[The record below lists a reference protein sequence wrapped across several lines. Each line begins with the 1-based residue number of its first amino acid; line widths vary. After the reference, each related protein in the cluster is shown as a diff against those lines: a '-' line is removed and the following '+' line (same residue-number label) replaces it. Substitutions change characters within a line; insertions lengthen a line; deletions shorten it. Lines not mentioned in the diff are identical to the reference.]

1 MRNGVSTFWVLAGNV
16 VDSSGLRYE
25 DAGSFFAE
33 AQNTAVE
40 MREIGIQPLNF
51 SCIPAAKVKG
61 LNLVIPVAP
70 RSSFKR
76 SFQLCRSKAEWN

>member
-33 AQNTAVE
+33 AQNTA
-40 MREIGIQPLNF
+40 
-51 SCIPAAKVKG
+51 
-61 LNLVIPVAP
+61 
-70 RSSFKR
+70 
-76 SFQLCRSKAEWN
+76 